1 MSSFSRRTQNDDDDD
16 DNVGTTAS
24 TALTILPDAIDED
37 DGVTF
42 ASIGVKE
49 QLFSEPFRLLK
60 WDKPTRIQAA
70 VLPEAFAKRD
80 VIALAETG
88 SG

>member
-1 MSSFSRRTQNDDDDD
+1 
-16 DNVGTTAS
+16 
-24 TALTILPDAIDED
+24 
-37 DGVTF
+37 
-42 ASIGVKE
+42 
-49 QLFSEPFRLLK
+49 LFSEPFRLLK